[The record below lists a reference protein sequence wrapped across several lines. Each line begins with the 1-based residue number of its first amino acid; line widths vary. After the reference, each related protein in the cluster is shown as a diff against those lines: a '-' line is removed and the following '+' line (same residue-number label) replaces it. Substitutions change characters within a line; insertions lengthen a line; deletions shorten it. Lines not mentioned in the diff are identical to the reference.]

1 MAIQTE
7 RKMTVAEY
15 LEWEERQEV
24 KHEYIDGEIIEM
36 TGGTANILVINGQHI
51 AQSFIAQID
60 HVGNCVVCTV
70 ARCA

>member
-15 LEWEERQEV
+15 LEWEERQEI

-36 TGGTANILVINGQHI
+36 TGGTGKHSIKIWSTL
-51 AQSFIAQID
+51 AQSSI
-60 HVGNCVVCTV
+60 TV
-70 ARCA
+70 KS